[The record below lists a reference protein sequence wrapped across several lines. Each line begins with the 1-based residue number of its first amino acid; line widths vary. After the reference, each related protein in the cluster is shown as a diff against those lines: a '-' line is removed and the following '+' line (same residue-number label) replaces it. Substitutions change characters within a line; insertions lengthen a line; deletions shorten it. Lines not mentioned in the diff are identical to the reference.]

1 MFMFYVLH
9 IDDMDWFYIISGVIG
24 NLVIGGVVIVAYKLT
39 YHYAK
44 KNIGWSGYKR
54 VLLIIGII
62 ILLIIL
68 NEYQY
73 IGLLDTGLSKAQKEF
88 IAKIEIKES
97 LYFNL
102 QSDQILL
109 YQHYFNKVLNA
120 VDVNN
125 YTMWAEG
132 KNCDKSKMS
141 IDDKKMQD
149 IITNEASS
157 EGLDPAYLQVMV
169 HQYFFADVWQRESDK
184 NSWVKQV
191 LNRKSTDYF
200 PDSWAV
206 YKLLKS
212 FENK

>member
-1 MFMFYVLH
+1 M
-9 IDDMDWFYIISGVIG
+9 
-24 NLVIGGVVIVAYKLT
+24 IGGVVIVAYKLT

-88 IAKIEIKES
+88 IAKISLTILIASVTGAFIANMEIKES

>member
-1 MFMFYVLH
+1 
-9 IDDMDWFYIISGVIG
+9 MDWFYIISGVIG

-88 IAKIEIKES
+88 IAKISLTILIASVTGAFIANMEIKES

-132 KNCDKSKMS
+132 KNWDAVIKKHREDIFPEIISSKFSKSTAIDKL
-141 IDDKKMQD
+141 
-149 IITNEASS
+149 IIKEKRHIISPEIYN
-157 EGLDPAYLQVMV
+157 LRIPIYHAYLVV
-169 HQYFFADVWQRESDK
+169 VFSVD
-184 NSWVKQV
+184 
-191 LNRKSTDYF
+191 
-200 PDSWAV
+200 
-206 YKLLKS
+206 
-212 FENK
+212 